1 MQIRA
6 AVRCRRHR
14 SAWPSSERQVAA
26 GAGAPVEPCVH
37 RCRGC
42 PGKAAVGV
50 VCGSLEELEL
60 HGPAQCGQCW
70 PETRRGGEPDAE
82 VAPGQRARGVSL
94 GVGGFPGWTEA
105 KGRGR
110 QPGLQAPRP
119 AWWSAGG
126 QRGGPSL
133 VAAVSPA
140 RWRRAHGAWAG
151 RGGPTSRR
159 GQPWAKARSLW
170 GPAQG
175 TCWLGATGTRL
186 QPSSGPLTTRLGPAS
201 ARGPQLGFGFWPL
214 AFQPAMTLLR
224 LHVPCEGRPQPVA
237 LRRSCPKGLDK
248 MRRREGA
255 GRLSGPL
262 AEEGGSTPSGLQ
274 RTKAGPGQIPAPP
287 RSLP

>member
-14 SAWPSSERQVAA
+14 SEWPSSERQVAA
-26 GAGAPVEPCVH
+26 GAGAAVEPCVH

-42 PGKAAVGV
+42 PGKAAVGAA
-50 VCGSLEELEL
+50 CGALEELEL

-70 PETRRGGEPDAE
+70 PETRRGGEPNAE
-82 VAPGQRARGVSL
+82 AAPGQSARGVSL

-140 RWRRAHGAWAG
+140 RWRRARGAWAG
-151 RGGPTSRR
+151 GGQGVEDPRPDAGSRGRRPGPSGGQRR
-159 GQPWAKARSLW
+159 GRAGW
-170 GPAQG
+170 GPRGRA
-175 TCWLGATGTRL
+175 CSPVL
-186 QPSSGPLTTRLGPAS
+186 
-201 ARGPQLGFGFWPL
+201 AR
-214 AFQPAMTLLR
+214 
-224 LHVPCEGRPQPVA
+224 
-237 LRRSCPKGLDK
+237 
-248 MRRREGA
+248 
-255 GRLSGPL
+255 
-262 AEEGGSTPSGLQ
+262 
-274 RTKAGPGQIPAPP
+274 
-287 RSLP
+287 